1 MRLFLVALAATTLSC
16 HRSSTSTTSASPA
29 SATNLGLGANGIYGA
44 GPLMVVNESERLEGR
59 DLNGDGDAFD
69 EVLAILDLDAGSVTR
84 TGLVMAQGIPRGDF
98 VPQPLLSADAT
109 PTLAVDEFAT
119 GRGDL
124 DGDGDA
130 FDLVLFRYDR
140 DRRELVNLGL
150 PASSVFSNGE
160 FIAFDA
166 AVDLPRDLDG
176 NGSFDL
182 YPGQPSVLELAT
194 AKTIATGQAGAR
206 ILAFQGD
213 SLALAVDEA
222 RVGDRN
228 GDLDEHD
235 LVLELYD
242 VRQRV
247 SRPIDLALTLF
258 FGRPIRPIGDGRCW
272 VADIWEAAEG
282 GRDLNGDGD
291 ALDRVLH
298 VLDAHTGAL
307 VRILDGLTLLDRD
320 ANGGILA
327 LEGPRTGVSA
337 GRIWL
342 YSTERDLLEDTG
354 FAGHSLVRRG
364 TDVALQVDEESQ
376 GEDLDANGVLTSQ
389 VTVLY
394 ELGSGRTQVLAIDG
408 TPFARPG
415 GLLLLSLEANA
426 ERDWNGDGDRSDQ
439 VPFAWDEGEV
449 RPRSSAL
456 AVAFARPMDDTHAL
470 VLLDEHEQDRNGDG
484 DQLDNVAAVLDTR
497 HGHLTNLGLAGAFT
511 LPLDGLARLLLVSEA
526 AQGSDLN
533 GDGDLLDN
541 VPHRLTLVP

>member
-1 MRLFLVALAATTLSC
+1 MRLALLALSVSAVSC
-16 HRSSTSTTSASPA
+16 HPGSSSTASAAPA

-59 DLNGDGDAFD
+59 DLNGDGDALD

-98 VPQPLLSADAT
+98 VPKPLLSEDAT
-109 PTLAVDEFAT
+109 PTLAVDEFAS

-160 FIAFDA
+160 FLAFDA
-166 AVDLPRDLDG
+166 AGNLPRDLDG
-176 NGSFDL
+176 DGSFDL
-182 YPGQPSVLELAT
+182 FPGRPSVLELASGVT
-194 AKTIATGQAGAR
+194 FSTGLAAAR
-206 ILAFQGD
+206 ILSFAGD

-247 SRPIDLALTLF
+247 SRPIDLALTLT

-298 VLDAHTGAL
+298 VFDAHSGAL
-307 VRILDGLTLLDRD
+307 VRILDELNLLDRD
-320 ANGGILA
+320 TSGGLLA
-327 LEGPRTGVSA
+327 LTGPREGGRG

-342 YSTERDLLEDTG
+342 YSMERDLLEDTG
-354 FAGHSLVRRG
+354 FAGNSLVRRDL
-364 TDVALQVDEESQ
+364 DVALLVDEQAQ
-376 GEDLDANGVLTSQ
+376 GEDLDANGVLTSV

-394 ELGSGRTQVLAIDG
+394 EPGSGRTHNLAVDG
-408 TPFARPG
+408 EPMARPG
-415 GLLLLSLEANA
+415 GLLLLSFEGSA
-426 ERDWNGDGDRSDQ
+426 ERDWNGDGDQEDL
-439 VPFAWDEGEV
+439 VPFVWNEGDA

-456 AVAFARPMDDTHAL
+456 AVVFARPMDDTHAL

-484 DQLDNVAAVLDTR
+484 DQLDDVAAVLDLR
-497 HGHLTNLGLAGAFT
+497 RGHQTNLGLAGALTF
-511 LPLDGLARLLLVSEA
+511 PLDGPARLLLVAESS
-526 AQGSDLN
+526 QGSDLN

-541 VPHRLTLVP
+541 VPYRIAPGP